1 MTSYK
6 ITIRRKN
13 GVLLIKETRDM
24 MVIKGYRK
32 TAEMY
37 GDKVVKIEEKETPYS
52 PWGPAKS
59 LLGLAAT
66 GLGLTIGLGLLGSV
80 GNAFKK

>member
-1 MTSYK
+1 MKYK

-13 GVLLIKETRDM
+13 GVLLIKQTNDRR
-24 MVIKGYRK
+24 VVQGYLN

-37 GDKVVKIEEKETPYS
+37 GDKVLKVEEKDSEYGV
-52 PWGPAKS
+52 WQPAKS

-66 GLGLTIGLGLLGSV
+66 GVGLTIGLGLLGAV